1 MYKMYENKIS
11 ARQLRRMIFIETF
24 GAGALSIPAFACY
37 KEQNGFCSL
46 IFYGVFL
53 AGTIA
58 FFIIFSGKMSEEN
71 FENRKMGKTG
81 LARDANINVSKMKT
95 RLKSINFP
103 EVLPQP
109 IKIVYM
115 IRFFINAVALFY
127 FFGKT
132 IQTVYMPESS
142 FLFIIF
148 PAAILLCYSLY
159 TTLQKRAR
167 FLEIIFPW
175 IITTYFIAVILSFIG
190 IEKAMQ
196 IGNAGELWQGILSDN
211 IFRSMGNGYLML
223 LCSSPI
229 EFLLFLRPA
238 AEERGTETKNR
249 KVEDKNNREG
259 KDDKAIRDII
269 TVSFPCEHLAQLS
282 QASQNGQSSK

>member
-1 MYKMYENKIS
+1 MYENKIS

-37 KEQNGFCSL
+37 KEQNGFWSL

-53 AGTIA
+53 TGTIA
-58 FFIIFSGKMSEEN
+58 FFIIFSGKISEEN
-71 FENRKMGKTG
+71 FENRKIGKTG
-81 LARDANINVSKMKT
+81 LARDANINVSKMQT

-109 IKIVYM
+109 IKFVYM

-175 IITTYFIAVILSFIG
+175 IITT
-190 IEKAMQ
+190 
-196 IGNAGELWQGILSDN
+196 
-211 IFRSMGNGYLML
+211 
-223 LCSSPI
+223 
-229 EFLLFLRPA
+229 
-238 AEERGTETKNR
+238 
-249 KVEDKNNREG
+249 
-259 KDDKAIRDII
+259 
-269 TVSFPCEHLAQLS
+269 
-282 QASQNGQSSK
+282 

>member
-1 MYKMYENKIS
+1 MYENKIS
-11 ARQLRRMIFIETF
+11 ARQLRRIIFIETF

-37 KEQNGFCSL
+37 KEQNGFWSL

-58 FFIIFSGKMSEEN
+58 FFIIFSGKISEEN
-71 FENRKMGKTG
+71 FENRKIGKTG
-81 LARDANINVSKMKT
+81 LARDANINVSKMQT

-109 IKIVYM
+109 IKFVYM

-132 IQTVYMPESS
+132 IQIVYMPESS

-196 IGNAGELWQGILSDN
+196 VGNAGELWQGILSDN

-238 AEERGTETKNR
+238 AEERGNETKNR
-249 KVEDKNNREG
+249 KVDRYG
-259 KDDKAIRDII
+259 
-269 TVSFPCEHLAQLS
+269 
-282 QASQNGQSSK
+282 